1 MVNGHLLLQKNQRK
15 SCDDVN
21 CPFPRNTS
29 SLRGHALEGIVVSDK
44 MEKTIIVRRDYLNY
58 VPKFKRYERRRS
70 NVAAHSPPCLEIK
83 TGDKVTLSRMPFNK
97 QDGFVRCHRE
107 TGGRIKWQ
115 QELSLGLSWQKALS
129 VRNQKFLED

>member
-1 MVNGHLLLQKNQRK
+1 MAALTAKRPKKTCNHSNY
-15 SCDDVN
+15 
-21 CPFPRNTS
+21 PFHGTL

-83 TGDKVTLSRMPFNK
+83 AGDRVRLAECRSISKTVS
-97 QDGFVRCHRE
+97 FVVIE
-107 TGGRIKWQ
+107 K
-115 QELSLGLSWQKALS
+115 
-129 VRNQKFLED
+129 LEDGSSGGKS

>member
-1 MVNGHLLLQKNQRK
+1 MASLTAKKPKK
-15 SCDDVN
+15 SCDDIN
-21 CPFPRNTS
+21 CPFHGTL

-83 TGDKVTLSRMPFNK
+83 IGDKVKLAECRPISKTVS
-97 QDGFVRCHRE
+97 FVVIE
-107 TGGRIKWQ
+107 K
-115 QELSLGLSWQKALS
+115 
-129 VRNQKFLED
+129 LEEGSSGSKS

>member
-1 MVNGHLLLQKNQRK
+1 MASLTAKKPKK
-15 SCDDVN
+15 SCDDIN
-21 CPFPRNTS
+21 CPFHGTL

-83 TGDKVTLSRMPFNK
+83 TGDKVKLAECRPISKTVS
-97 QDGFVRCHRE
+97 FVVIE
-107 TGGRIKWQ
+107 K
-115 QELSLGLSWQKALS
+115 
-129 VRNQKFLED
+129 LEDGSSGSKS